1 MGTCIV
7 FLLIFTCKL
16 FKIHIVFSL
25 GFSFD
30 THALCRI
37 CFLIVRKYFPELQW
51 IDVLMGADNLSSHC
65 SEANLRESRERFD
78 LVKMVWSFTPGGC
91 TDVVAGPDNSLVQLE
106 KLNIRR
112 YYRDAVRANPDKWRK
127 PPGKGGHTEADRRRI
142 YSGWVS
148 QARKELL
155 EINFAHIWHSH
166 EEVGLTAKCDGS
178 EESKIILRDG
188 KRS

>member
-16 FKIHIVFSL
+16 FKIHIIFSL
-25 GFSFD
+25 GFIFD
-30 THALCRI
+30 IHALCRI

-65 SEANLRESRERFD
+65 KEANLRESRERFD

-91 TDVVAGPDNSLVQLE
+91 TEVVAGPDNSLVQLE

-127 PPGKGGHTEADRRRI
+127 PPGKGGHTEA
-142 YSGWVS
+142 
-148 QARKELL
+148 E
-155 EINFAHIWHSH
+155 NFA
-166 EEVGLTAKCDGS
+166 EELY
-178 EESKIILRDG
+178 LLFPQFL
-188 KRS
+188 

>member
-25 GFSFD
+25 GFIFD
-30 THALCRI
+30 IHALCRI

-91 TDVVAGPDNSLVQLE
+91 TDVVASPDNSLVQLE

-112 YYRDAVRANPDKWRK
+112 YYRDAVRANP
-127 PPGKGGHTEADRRRI
+127 GKSHGNLRGKVVTQKQTDGGYIAAGYPRR
-142 YSGWVS
+142 
-148 QARKELL
+148 
-155 EINFAHIWHSH
+155 
-166 EEVGLTAKCDGS
+166 
-178 EESKIILRDG
+178 G
-188 KRS
+188 KSC